1 LTRGGQETAMV
12 QANKVQ
18 AGGVAPGFRWL
29 VARVFLPFALGYFFS
44 YFYRS
49 VNAVIGPTLVE
60 ELGLSAGELG
70 LLTSAYFIAFAAAQ
84 LPLGFFLDSHG
95 PRRTEAVL
103 LVVAAVGAFVFS
115 LGEGLWGLV
124 LGRALIGMGVA
135 ACLMAS
141 LKAMVE
147 WFPRDKL
154 PLANGFIMA
163 SGGLGAI
170 MATAPTQFV
179 VAEVG
184 WRYGFVALGI
194 ATLVAALILWT
205 VVPERAR
212 ETGGVSMAERLG
224 GLRQVYSS
232 LVFWRI
238 APITALLQGTFL
250 AIQTLWAGPWLRDVA
265 GLDSAAVSFTLL
277 SGAVGFIV
285 GNIVIGFVA
294 VRLNQRGVA
303 PITVVGVGMALFM
316 LVQLGVIGEWTAAPS
331 VLWFVFGMVG
341 TIGILSFAVLGQEF
355 PAHLSGRATTGLNLL
370 VFSAAFALQWG
381 MGEIINLWPAA
392 VDGGYAAPGYRAAF
406 GTALVLQALALAW
419 LVGGGRLRRRL
430 ARDRQGADAA

>member
-1 LTRGGQETAMV
+1 MV
-12 QANKVQ
+12 QANNVQ
-18 AGGVAPGFRWL
+18 ASGVAPGFRRLL
-29 VARVFLPFALGYFFS
+29 VRVFLPFALGYFFS

-60 ELGLSAGELG
+60 EMNLSAGGLG

-147 WFPRDKL
+147 WFPPDKL

-184 WRYGFVALGI
+184 WRYGFIALGI
-194 ATLVAALILWT
+194 ATLAAALILWT

-212 ETGGVSMAERLG
+212 ETGGVTFAARLS
-224 GLRQVYSS
+224 GLGQVYRN
-232 LVFWRI
+232 LAFWRI
-238 APITALLQGTFL
+238 VPITALSQGSFL

-265 GLDSAAVSFTLL
+265 GLDPRAVSITLL
-277 SGAVGFIV
+277 SGAVGFVI
-285 GNIVIGFVA
+285 GNIALGLVT
-294 VRLNQRGVA
+294 VRLIQRGVA
-303 PITVVGVGMALFM
+303 TIVVVGVGMTAFM
-316 LVQLGVIGEWTAAPS
+316 VAQLLVIGEWTAAPR
-331 VLWFVFGMVG
+331 VLWFIFGMLGSVG
-341 TIGILSFAVLGQEF
+341 VLSFTVLSQEF
-355 PAHLSGRATTGLNLL
+355 PIHLIGRASTGMNVI
-370 VFSAAFALQWG
+370 VFSTAFALQWG
-381 MGEIINLWPAA
+381 IGEIINLWPTTAA
-392 VDGGYAAPGYRAAF
+392 GSYAEPGYRTAF
-406 GTALVLQALALAW
+406 AVALTLQVLALVW
-419 LVGGGRLRRRL
+419 LMVSRRR
-430 ARDRQGADAA
+430 RGKPDAH

>member
-1 LTRGGQETAMV
+1 MI
-12 QANKVQ
+12 
-18 AGGVAPGFRWL
+18 
-29 VARVFLPFALGYFFS
+29 RVFLPFALGYFFS
-44 YFYRS
+44 YLYRT

-60 ELGLSAGELG
+60 ELGLSAGGLG

-115 LGEGLWGLV
+115 LGDGLWGLV
-124 LGRALIGMGVA
+124 VGRAMIGIGVA

-170 MATAPTQFV
+170 MATAPTQIV

-184 WRYGFVALGI
+184 WRYGFVALGV
-194 ATLVAALILWT
+194 ATLAAAIILWT

-224 GLRQVYSS
+224 GLRQVYGS
-232 LVFWRI
+232 LTFWRV
-238 APITALLQGTFL
+238 APITALSQGTFL

-265 GLDSAAVSFTLL
+265 GLDPNLVAITLL
-277 SGAVGFIV
+277 SGAVGFVI
-285 GNIVIGFVA
+285 GNILVGVIA
-294 VRLNQRGVA
+294 VRLAKRGVA
-303 PITVVGVGMALFM
+303 PIVVVGVGMALLM
-316 LVQLGVIGEWTAAPS
+316 LVQLVIIGEWVAAPR
-331 VLWFVFGMVG
+331 VLWFVFGMLG
-341 TIGILSFAVLGQEF
+341 TIGVLSFSVLAQEF
-355 PAHLSGRATTGLNLL
+355 PAHLSGRASTGLNLL
-370 VFSAAFALQWG
+370 VFSTAFALQWG

-392 VDGGYAAPGYRAAF
+392 ADGGYAASGYRAAF
-406 GTALVLQALALAW
+406 VTALVLQAIALVW
-419 LVGGGRLRRRL
+419 LVGGRRLRR
-430 ARDRQGADAA
+430 

>member
-1 LTRGGQETAMV
+1 LAQENKIDVADGAPSGLRG
-12 QANKVQ
+12 
-18 AGGVAPGFRWL
+18 L
-29 VARVFLPFALGYFFS
+29 VIRVFLPFALGYFFS
-44 YFYRS
+44 YLYRT

-60 ELGLSAGELG
+60 ELSLSAGGLG

-115 LGEGLWGLV
+115 LGDGLWGLV
-124 LGRALIGMGVA
+124 VGRAMIGIGVA

-170 MATAPTQFV
+170 MATAPTQIV

-184 WRYGFVALGI
+184 WRYGFVALGV
-194 ATLVAALILWT
+194 ATLAAAIILWT

-224 GLRQVYSS
+224 GLRQVYGS
-232 LVFWRI
+232 LTFWRV
-238 APITALLQGTFL
+238 APITALSQGTFL

-265 GLDSAAVSFTLL
+265 GLDSNLVAITLL
-277 SGAVGFIV
+277 SGAVGFVI
-285 GNIVIGFVA
+285 GNILVGVIA
-294 VRLNQRGVA
+294 VRLAKRGVA
-303 PITVVGVGMALFM
+303 PIVVVGVGMALLM
-316 LVQLGVIGEWTAAPS
+316 LVQLVIIGEWVAAPR
-331 VLWFVFGMVG
+331 VLWFVFGMLG
-341 TIGILSFAVLGQEF
+341 TIGVLSFSVLAQEF
-355 PAHLSGRATTGLNLL
+355 PAHLSGRASTGLNLL
-370 VFSAAFALQWG
+370 VFSTAFALQWG

-392 VDGGYAAPGYRAAF
+392 ADGGYAASGYRAAF
-406 GTALVLQALALAW
+406 VTALVLQAIALVW
-419 LVGGGRLRRRL
+419 LVGGRRLRR
-430 ARDRQGADAA
+430 